1 MADWPDDLAT
11 GPIRE
16 WPGALR
22 AQGTRERAKFMRP
35 GRHEETPNGRRYIGQ
50 SPMPLTRTLKD
61 LNRELEQLKAK
72 NAEMLVAIPAGSAH
86 WRNDG
91 KPRANVT
98 PEHPGVILSF
108 EIPNVGRVSYPCD
121 TYTRWEDNLR
131 AIVLALEALR
141 LVDRHNVA
149 RRGDQYR
156 GYLAIEAT
164 PAGEWASTAL
174 AREFIETYISGLGVT
189 TKMGDI
195 AFQLKQA
202 KRLSHPDLPS
212 GDAETFRKVMSAE
225 KMLRAAGE
233 I

>member
-1 MADWPDDLAT
+1 MSDWPEDLKT

-22 AQGTRERAKFMRP
+22 AHGVRERAKFMRP
-35 GRHEETPNGRRYIGQ
+35 GRHEDTDTGRRYIPQ

-72 NAEMLVAIPAGSAH
+72 DAEMLVAIPAGSGN
-86 WRNDG
+86 WRIDG

-98 PEHPGVILSF
+98 PDHPGVILSF

-121 TYTRWEDNLR
+121 KYTRWEDNLR

-141 LVDRHNVA
+141 LVDRHGVA
-149 RRGDQYR
+149 RQGDQYR

-164 PAGEWASTAL
+164 ATPAGFSTADAALKWL
-174 AREFIETYISGLGVT
+174 AGVADVSPLGEPRS
-189 TKMGDI
+189 I
-195 AFQLKQA
+195 L
-202 KRLSHPDLPS
+202 RLAQRAAHPDS
-212 GDAETFRKVMSAE
+212 GGDSTTFQRVSLAEAK
-225 KMLRAAGE
+225 LRAEGQL
-233 I
+233 